1 MIIRIRRSHELGGMC
16 FLWVYDIVK
25 YLVFR
30 SLLESRGID
39 PLIFLFLDMVTVP
52 LFVIGSARLI
62 NSLAGRVMAWQRV
75 LGWGIIVLFNTFLP
89 YIYAAMAGGAQFD
102 TTAWIVFWG
111 LIVLMLAN
119 LVRTIQAGVVSRKR

>member
-1 MIIRIRRSHELGGMC
+1 MC